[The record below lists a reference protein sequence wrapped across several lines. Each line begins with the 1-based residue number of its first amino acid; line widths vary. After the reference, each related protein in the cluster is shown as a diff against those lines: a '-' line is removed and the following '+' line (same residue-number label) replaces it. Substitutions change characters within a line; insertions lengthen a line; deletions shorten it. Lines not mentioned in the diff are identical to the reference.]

1 MLGFVESH
9 LGSNQVSRIVYG
21 AIIGL
26 ALVVALEAHPPP
38 PGAVVAS
45 LLGTG
50 VAVAL
55 AEVYSETLGTEVRT
69 RTHVDRE
76 LRRTIWRDTAAVV
89 FGVGFPAVFFVLAAA
104 GATET
109 DTAFDLAKW
118 SGLGLIGFYGFI
130 AARLSGAR
138 LATALV
144 KGVTA
149 ALIGAFL
156 IALKAIVH

>member
-9 LGSNQVSRIVYG
+9 LGSNQVARIVYG

-38 PGAVVAS
+38 PGVVVATV
-45 LLGTG
+45 LGTG
-50 VAVAL
+50 VAVGL
-55 AEVYSETLGTEVRT
+55 AEIYSETLGAEVRT
-69 RTHVDRE
+69 RTRADRE
-76 LRRTIWRDTAAVV
+76 VMRTIWRDTAAVV
-89 FGVGFPAVFFVLAAA
+89 FGVAFPATFFVVAAT
-104 GATET
+104 GAIDT

-118 SGLGLIGFYGFI
+118 CGLGLIGFYGFI

-144 KGVTA
+144 KGLTA

-156 IALKAIVH
+156 IGLKALVH

>member
-1 MLGFVESH
+1 MLGVVESH

-26 ALVVALEAHPPP
+26 ALIVALEAHPPP
-38 PGAVVAS
+38 PGVVVATV
-45 LLGTG
+45 LGTA
-50 VAVAL
+50 VAVGL
-55 AEVYSETLGTEVRT
+55 AEIYSETLGTEVRT
-69 RTHVDRE
+69 R
-76 LRRTIWRDTAAVV
+76 RRVERDAMRATWTDTAAVV
-89 FGVGFPAVFFVLAAA
+89 FGVAFPATFFVVAAT
-104 GATET
+104 GAIDT

-118 SGLGLIGFYGFI
+118 CGLGLIGFYGFI

-144 KGVTA
+144 KGLTA

-156 IALKAIVH
+156 IALKALVH

>member
-38 PGAVVAS
+38 PGVVVATV
-45 LLGTG
+45 LGTG
-50 VAVAL
+50 VAVGL
-55 AEVYSETLGTEVRT
+55 AEIYSETLGTEVRT
-69 RTHVDRE
+69 R
-76 LRRTIWRDTAAVV
+76 RRVERDTVRAMWTDTVAVV
-89 FGVGFPAVFFVLAAA
+89 FGITFPATFFVVAAT
-104 GATET
+104 GAIDA

-138 LATALV
+138 LATALF
-144 KGVTA
+144 KGLTA

-156 IALKAIVH
+156 IALKALVH

>member
-9 LGSNQVSRIVYG
+9 LGSKQVSRIVYG

-26 ALVVALEAHPPP
+26 ALVVALESHPPP
-38 PGAVVAS
+38 PGVMVATV
-45 LLGTG
+45 LGTA
-50 VAVAL
+50 VAVGL
-55 AEVYSETLGTEVRT
+55 AEIYSETLGTEVRT
-69 RTHVDRE
+69 R
-76 LRRTIWRDTAAVV
+76 RRVERDTMRAMWTDTAAVV
-89 FGVGFPAVFFVLAAA
+89 FGVGFPATFFVVAAI
-104 GATET
+104 GAIDA

-118 SGLGLIGFYGFI
+118 CGLGLIGFYGFI

-144 KGVTA
+144 KGLTA

-156 IALKAIVH
+156 IALKALVH